1 MLGDSTTTTVVAA
14 SAIKAIGALA
24 KGLGRDFLPY
34 GKKLVPILLDDFKT
48 KKSLVGAVIHDVLD
62 DMHSSCFSISG
73 TLQLSFFYLLIDYYY
88 YYYYYYYLD
97 RYDIC

>member
-73 TLQLSFFYLLIDYYY
+73 TSQLFSVYELIYYNSFYL
-88 YYYYYYYLD
+88 
-97 RYDIC
+97 RYINN